1 MKSLASG
8 AVAGGDGAPA
18 VGRCVSKGVSR
29 DVSKGVASDSASD
42 IASDL
47 AKKTVAGGAAACL
60 SALA

>member
-8 AVAGGDGAPA
+8 AVAGGGGAPA
-18 VGRCVSKGVSR
+18 VGRCVSR
-29 DVSKGVASDSASD
+29 DVSKGVASD